1 MSVRARSENAG
12 QIAGQKA
19 GRAGDI
25 ATYVVLA
32 VLSVFFLAPFVWLF
46 SLAVRTPAEIY
57 LGAARL
63 IPQNPTLD
71 NFVYILSDPAF
82 LTYLWNGLKLSVL
95 GGGLAVALAVPAA
108 YACSRLR
115 WRGLNAVLIA
125 ILAVQMISPL
135 VILMPLYRW
144 LAALEL
150 LNMHLSVIAIYG
162 ALGMPLAV
170 WLLKVAFDA
179 IPLEIEDAAFVD
191 GASRLI
197 ILWRITLPLARPGI
211 ASAFI
216 LTMVMNWSQFLVP
229 FILLER
235 DGDWPVSV
243 AIFNFAGSVS
253 ASTTQV
259 LAAACLIAL
268 IPAVT
273 VFLLLQRMIVSA
285 LISGAVKG

>member
-1 MSVRARSENAG
+1 MIASKQARL
-12 QIAGQKA
+12 
-19 GRAGDI
+19 GDA
-25 ATYVVLA
+25 ATYAL
-32 VLSVFFLAPFVWLF
+32 LTLLGLFFVAPFMWLF
-46 SLAVRTPAEIY
+46 SLSIRTPAEVF
-57 LGAARL
+57 LGASRF
-63 IPQNPTLD
+63 IPEAPTLA
-71 NFVYILSDPAF
+71 NFQGILSDPAF

-95 GGGLAVALAVPAA
+95 GGGLAVTLAIPAA
-108 YACSRLR
+108 YSFSRLR
-115 WRGLNAVLIA
+115 WRGMSALLVA

-135 VILMPLYRW
+135 VLLVPLYQW
-144 LAALEL
+144 LSALDL
-150 LNMHLSVIAIYG
+150 LNTQLTVIAIYG

-179 IPLEIEDAAFVD
+179 IPVEIEEAAHVD
-191 GASRLI
+191 GATRWTVLI
-197 ILWRITLPLARPGI
+197 KLTLPLARPGI

-216 LTMVMNWSQFLVP
+216 LAVVMNWSQFLVP

-235 DGDWPVSV
+235 DSDWPISV
-243 AIFNFAGSVS
+243 AIFNFAGSTS

-273 VFLLLQRMIVSA
+273 VFVLLQRMIVSA